1 MCLLTFIP
9 DYVSPDLERFAVA
22 ARNNPDGFGFS
33 ILEKGKFLT
42 GHGMNFSEVA
52 NKFIDLR
59 TKHQGPA
66 IFHFR
71 WATHGSETVE
81 NCHPFYLGQ
90 DPTSMMGHNGILP
103 VKIEKGDDRSD
114 TRVFAQDIM
123 PAVGGITSLDDD
135 DYFKRL
141 SAWATGSKLVFLTN
155 HPDTKFDWYI
165 VNEKDGHWDKDMWWS
180 NHSYEQRSYSYSSYG
195 LGSYGYGYSSYGGG
209 WDMEST
215 KWDDDDS
222 VHVTSNGLLVPDY
235 DDEADLWL
243 DDLADRYAECLEKAK
258 LFTTGVGSGTDF
270 IECYTC
276 TNSYHTDDKQWELHC
291 PECES
296 CLYCG
301 FKTCDCWDAVYD
313 MDAYMAEQGREA
325 SR

>member
-22 ARNNPDGFGFS
+22 AKNNPDGFGFS

-59 TKHQGPA
+59 NTHQGPA

-90 DPTSMMGHNGILP
+90 DPTSMVGHNGILP
-103 VKIEKGDDRSD
+103 VKILKGDERSD
-114 TRVFAQDIM
+114 TKVFAQDIM
-123 PAVGGITSLDDD
+123 PAVGGIVSLDDD
-135 DYFKRL
+135 EYFNKL

-180 NHSYEQRSYSYSSYG
+180 NHSYEQRTYAYS
-195 LGSYGYGYSSYGGG
+195 SYGYGYGYGSYRGG
-209 WDMEST
+209 WDIDASR
-215 KWDDDDS
+215 WDDDTS
-222 VHVTSNGLLVPDY
+222 VHVSSQGLLINEV
-235 DDEADLWL
+235 DEDEELYLEDLGE
-243 DDLADRYAECLEKAK
+243 RYEDCLTQAK
-258 LFTTGVGSGTDF
+258 CFTTHIGDGIDYV
-270 IECYTC
+270 ECYNC
-276 TNSYHTDDKQWELHC
+276 KHSYYSEKNAWETHC
-291 PECES
+291 PECNLCLFCGLKS
-296 CLYCG
+296 CG
-301 FKTCDCWDAVYD
+301 CWDAVYEMD
-313 MDAYMAEQGREA
+313 MYMNSIETEV
-325 SR
+325 

>member
-9 DYVSPDLERFAVA
+9 DYVSPDLERFAIA
-22 ARNNPDGFGFS
+22 AKNNPDGFGFS
-33 ILEKGKFLT
+33 ILEKDGFLT

-103 VKIEKGDDRSD
+103 VKIQAGDDRSD

-123 PAVGGITSLDDD
+123 PAVGGITALDDD
-135 DYFKRL
+135 DYYKRL

-155 HPDTKFDWYI
+155 NEDTKHDWYI
-165 VNEKDGHWDKDMWWS
+165 INEKDGHWDKDMWWS
-180 NHSYEQRSYSYSSYG
+180 NHSYEQRTYSYSSYS
-195 LGSYGYGYSSYGGG
+195 SYGYGYGGG
-209 WDMEST
+209 WHMDSGR
-215 KWDDDDS
+215 WDDDDTS
-222 VHVTSNGLLVPDY
+222 LHVTSHGLLVPEY

-258 LFTTGVGSGTDF
+258 LYTTGIGSGTEF
-270 IECYTC
+270 VECYTC
-276 TNSYHTDDKQWELHC
+276 THSYHTDASQWELHC
-291 PECES
+291 PKCES

-301 FKTCDCWDAVYD
+301 FKTCDCWEAVYE
-313 MDAYMAEQGREA
+313 MDAYMAEQDGYATR
-325 SR
+325 